1 VRGVPRRPDD
11 LTYRE
16 REVLDLV
23 RLGLTNDEIAER
35 LGITVAGAKY
45 HVWQILSKLGV
56 ASREE
61 AAAVALGERRR
72 WWARWPLWAK
82 IAGAGTVAV
91 AGAGL
96 AVLAWGA
103 LRTDSKDGED
113 KEQIINAVLDEIDLM
128 TERQASDE
136 VRRFIG
142 IEGRQATSASA
153 GASERMVWLVK
164 VHGEFVGLIGF
175 GSQGSETRR
184 GEGLWLVLRD
194 GSIIQSAFRCDTPP
208 C

>member
-1 VRGVPRRPDD
+1 MRR
-11 LTYRE
+11 RW
-16 REVLDLV
+16 
-23 RLGLTNDEIAER
+23 AEDGR
-35 LGITVAGAKY
+35 YI
-45 HVWQILSKLGV
+45 
-56 ASREE
+56 
-61 AAAVALGERRR
+61 R
-72 WWARWPLWAK
+72 WWARCPLWAK
-82 IAGAGTVAV
+82 V
-91 AGAGL
+91 AGAALVATVVGGL
-96 AVLAWGA
+96 ALLAWGA
-103 LRTDSKDGED
+103 LRSDSKDRQDEE
-113 KEQIINAVLDEIDLM
+113 KIINAVLDEIAREPRNRADRPTASADLM